1 MPGFIWIFIIIFVI
15 IGIFSTYN
23 TFKGKNNDEFSEYTE
38 DMIKNA
44 KWRWEWNRNEVSN
57 LWCFCPQCDAT
68 LVYNDSSCTDFYTDK
83 NNTLFICENCNNK
96 IVSDIDGG
104 NKSYAL
110 GFVRREID
118 RRIRTGEYKV

>member
-1 MPGFIWIFIIIFVI
+1 MI
-15 IGIFSTYN
+15 IGIVTLYN
-23 TFKGKNNDEFSEYTE
+23 GFKPEIKEEFSEYKE

-44 KWRWEWNRNEVSN
+44 KWRWEWQNSKISN

-68 LVYNDSSCTDFYTDK
+68 LVYNDNACTNFYSDK

-96 IVSDIDGG
+96 TVSDIDGG

-110 GFVRREID
+110 RFVKREIE
-118 RRIRTGEYKV
+118 RRIRTGEYTK